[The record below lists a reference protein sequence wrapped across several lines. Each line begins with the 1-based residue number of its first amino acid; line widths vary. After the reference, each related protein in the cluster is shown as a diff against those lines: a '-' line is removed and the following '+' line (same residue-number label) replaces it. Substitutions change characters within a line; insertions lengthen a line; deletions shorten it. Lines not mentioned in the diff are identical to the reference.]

1 MVKAV
6 GEEDFQPRIAF
17 KTRYGLVSNPLCLAD
32 GASLG
37 GVADNSTELAAAGT
51 NVYFRKFTVAGLT
64 A

>member
-32 GASLG
+32 GASQG
-37 GVADNSTELAAAGT
+37 ATFTGELASSGT
-51 NVYFRKFTVAGLT
+51 NVYFRKFSVANLT